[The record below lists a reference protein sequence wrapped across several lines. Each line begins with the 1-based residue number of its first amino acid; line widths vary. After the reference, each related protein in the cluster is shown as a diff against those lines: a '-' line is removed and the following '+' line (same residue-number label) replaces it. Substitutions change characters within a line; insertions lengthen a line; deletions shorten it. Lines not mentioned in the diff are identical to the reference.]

1 MTTPWNDVQVSP
13 ESRLWDGDLP
23 KDVYWGVLSGSTP
36 VGRVKETGLGSVK
49 LKYNAVT
56 VKASANFMRSS
67 GTRKTLQTTNQKD
80 ILPNLTILKLIR

>member
-1 MTTPWNDVQVSP
+1 METGVQ
-13 ESRLWDGDLP
+13 E
-23 KDVYWGVLSGSTP
+23 VYWGALLGWTPDEEGRGQNRKRERSG
-36 VGRVKETGLGSVK
+36 RK
-49 LKYNAVT
+49 AVT